1 MKSGLRQRVSRPARG
16 QPKATVDLFNRSP
29 PTLGREVIA
38 DGAMIL
44 RGFLGDEGE
53 ALLRAIDVIAV
64 RAPFRRMVTP
74 GGFTMSAAMTNCGRA
89 GWVTDRS
96 GYRYTDVDPQSGQPW
111 PALPVLFLDVARRA
125 SAVSGFPAFVPDA
138 CLINCY
144 EPGARLSLHQDLN
157 ERDFTAPIVSVSL
170 GLPAVFLFGGAE
182 RSDRPGRWRLEHGD
196 VVVWGGPAR
205 RAFHGVAPLA
215 AGEHPLTGS
224 RRFNLTLRK
233 AL

>member
-1 MKSGLRQRVSRPARG
+1 MKPGLRQRASRPLAAR
-16 QPKATVDLFNRSP
+16 DLFEVLAATP
-29 PTLGREVIA
+29 GREVIA

-44 RGFLGDEGE
+44 RGFLRDEGE
-53 ALLRAIDVIAV
+53 AILRAIDSVAA

-89 GWVTDRS
+89 GWITDRR
-96 GYRYTDVDPQSGQPW
+96 GYRYTDVDPESGRPW
-111 PALPVLFLDVARRA
+111 PELPALFVNVARRA
-125 SAVSGFPAFVPDA
+125 SAAAGFPGFVPDA

-144 EPGARLSLHQDLN
+144 EPGARLSLHQDRN
-157 ERDFTAPIVSVSL
+157 ERDFSAPIVSVSL
-170 GLPAVFLFGGAE
+170 GVHAIFLFGGAE

-205 RAFHGVAPLA
+205 LAFHGVAPLA
-215 AGEHPLTGS
+215 EGEHPLTGS

>member
-1 MKSGLRQRVSRPARG
+1 MVPMKPGVRRRASRPLA
-16 QPKATVDLFNRSP
+16 AYDLFADLAATP
-29 PTLGREVIA
+29 GREVIA

-44 RGFLGDEGE
+44 RGFLRDEGE
-53 ALLRAIDVIAV
+53 AILRAIDSVAA

-89 GWVTDRS
+89 GWITDRR
-96 GYRYTDVDPQSGQPW
+96 GYRYTDVDPESGRPW
-111 PALPVLFLDVARRA
+111 PELPALFVDVARRA
-125 SAVSGFPAFVPDA
+125 SAAAGFRGFVPDA

-144 EPGARLSLHQDLN
+144 EPGARLSLHQDRN

-170 GLPAVFLFGGAE
+170 GVPAIFLFGGAE
-182 RSDRPGRWRLEHGD
+182 RSERPGRWRLEHGD

-205 RAFHGVAPLA
+205 LAFHGVVALA
-215 AGEHPLTGS
+215 EGKHPLTGS